1 MNSKLLEM
9 LKHLYTTAVQ
19 DADGVMAGRKGYR
32 MRYDEVPEQME
43 KAIRQ
48 AVGKEMLEIIGE
60 NDHETRG
67 TTQNPNNEKYHTRKS
82 KNRNELKAEIR
93 QKIKQWQGGE
103 DET

>member
-1 MNSKLLEM
+1 MNSKL
-9 LKHLYTTAVQ
+9 
-19 DADGVMAGRKGYR
+19 RKIIYHISQHPLD
-32 MRYDEVPEQME
+32 DEDHEFDEDFEAAE

-48 AVGKEMLEIIGE
+48 AVGEEMLEIIGE